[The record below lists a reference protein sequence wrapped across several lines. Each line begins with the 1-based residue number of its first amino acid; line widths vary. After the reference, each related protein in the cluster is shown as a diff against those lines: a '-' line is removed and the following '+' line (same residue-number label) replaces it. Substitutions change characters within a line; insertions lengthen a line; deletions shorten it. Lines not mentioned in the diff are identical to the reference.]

1 MYIAPGT
8 DIYLLQGVP
17 LDNKY
22 ENTIKFF
29 TAQQQYDH
37 FSTEYTIKR
46 FTNQTYQRLER
57 GYIRLK
63 VSADS
68 IAGYNYCM
76 FRNTNYSTKWWYAF
90 ILGVEWINNEVAE
103 LRIEL
108 DVIQTWLFEAE
119 PEACYIDRAHQG
131 VSDNPGDNLVPENL
145 ETGEYIT
152 DDVVPTSALNEMVIV
167 IAGTFDSSVNPNYGS
182 VYHGIYTGLH
192 YVYFPVTSI
201 GIAQA
206 NDFLNSYSTNPDGI
220 VSVYMMPNIFKAQP
234 DTISTPEESTIQLRK
249 YTTNANSTNPY
260 GFAINNNKLKT
271 YPYCFLYCTNNNGSS
286 AVYPYEYFSGQ
297 TFANFGMLGD
307 CNPNPSVMLYPKQY
321 KGIPINYDE
330 KLVMTGYPQCCF
342 NIDTFRAHLA
352 MISSQAATGVVD
364 TLTGMVTGGV
374 SRQAAFNLARNDIIS
389 GESYL
394 QRSSMTDV
402 NILGSGISTVGN
414 MVSGLVGAAV
424 EHHFTPYQTKGYPS
438 ANLNVS
444 TNNMHF
450 DFYYKRIRDEFAM
463 IIDQY
468 FDMYGYAQ
476 HTIMRPP
483 TAVRDRWSYVKT
495 VGAAF
500 RGAISADVASRLS
513 ELYDAGIRWYRYTNV
528 NDIGNYSHALGAQ
541 NGILQV

>member
-37 FSTEYTIKR
+37 FSTEYTIRR

-145 ETGEYIT
+145 ETGEYIS
-152 DDVVPTSALNEMVIV
+152 DDVVPTTALNDMVLV
-167 IAGTFDSSVNPNYGS
+167 IAGTFDSTANPNYGS
-182 VYHGIYTGLH
+182 VYHRIYTGLH
-192 YVYFPVTSI
+192 YEYFPMTSA
-201 GIAQA
+201 GIQA
-206 NDFLNSYSTNPDGI
+206 ANAFLNNYSTNPDGI
-220 VSVYMMPNIFKAQP
+220 VSVYMMPNVFQAQP
-234 DTISTPEESTIQLRK
+234 DTLGTPTESTIQLRK
-249 YTTNANSTNPY
+249 YTTNTNSTNPY
-260 GFAINNNKLKT
+260 GFSINNNKLKT
-271 YPYCFLYCTNNNGSS
+271 YPYCFLYCTNNNGGN
-286 AVYPYEYFSGQ
+286 AIYPYEYFSGQ
-297 TFANFGMLGD
+297 TFMDFGMLGD
-307 CNPNPSVMLYPKQY
+307 CNPNPSVMIYPKQY
-321 KGIPINYDE
+321 KGLPINMDE

-352 MISSQAATGVVD
+352 MISSQAVTSGFQQFG
-364 TLTGMVTGGV
+364 TL
-374 SRQAAFNLARNDIIS
+374 AS
-389 GESYL
+389 GEIARDMSLQMAEGGFISAEQYL
-394 QRSSMTDV
+394 GRSVGIGSH
-402 NILGSGISTVGN
+402 ILGNGISQ
-414 MVSGLVGAAV
+414 VSNLVGSLVNAKIQHNIA
-424 EHHFTPYQTKGYPS
+424 PYQTKGTPS

-450 DFYYKRIRDEFAM
+450 AFYYKRIRDEFAM

-476 HTIMRPP
+476 HTIMHPP

-500 RGAISADVASRLS
+500 RGAISADVANRLS

-528 NDIGNYSHALGAQ
+528 SDIGNYSHALGAQ